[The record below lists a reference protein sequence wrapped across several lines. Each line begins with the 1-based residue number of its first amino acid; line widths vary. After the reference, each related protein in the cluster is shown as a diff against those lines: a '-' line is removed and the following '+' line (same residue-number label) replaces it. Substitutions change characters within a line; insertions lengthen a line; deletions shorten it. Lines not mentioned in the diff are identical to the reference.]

1 MSVSKRIHLHNKNR
15 LFHTIGIVFCCFV
28 FYINYL
34 CIVFNNVIIMNK
46 EFLKKKMDN
55 WQRLYDAFYDQP
67 FDTLKKEIQRIES
80 DIRNIV
86 GEDPD
91 WLNFDEIRRNQEELE
106 LLLDQRRTL
115 LNWMFRETPEEVER
129 MKVVNSRFFDLTK
142 RLRLKMADV
151 CKSLVEHIRDDF
163 DDDYEV
169 DGMLS
174 FSYEGEDSVLSYEG
188 DPAYGSNFPLMISLN
203 NHMRFLSN
211 RPYLEL
217 SCRYNDSRK
226 SILSSGNCDIDN
238 LSWAHEIAGAFDGI
252 YICHTT
258 AVFCRDFGYP
268 VVDVLHMND
277 FWNEVH
283 VRYQQFA
290 TQDPNYEYPRVEVE

>member
-1 MSVSKRIHLHNKNR
+1 
-15 LFHTIGIVFCCFV
+15 
-28 FYINYL
+28 
-34 CIVFNNVIIMNK
+34 
-46 EFLKKKMDN
+46 
-55 WQRLYDAFYDQP
+55 
-67 FDTLKKEIQRIES
+67 
-80 DIRNIV
+80 
-86 GEDPD
+86 
-91 WLNFDEIRRNQEELE
+91 
-106 LLLDQRRTL
+106 
-115 LNWMFRETPEEVER
+115 
-129 MKVVNSRFFDLTK
+129 
-142 RLRLKMADV
+142 MADV
-151 CKSLVEHIRDDF
+151 KGSSFVHIDGENATDYILVNYVFGGNDIAGHIGTAKAVGDTIPEELT
-163 DDDYEV
+163 EV
-169 DGMLS
+169 RREAADLTNEKLNTVDKT
-174 FSYEGEDSVLSYEG
+174 FNSYVRVSTKTAYTTAEITAATEG

-290 TQDPNYEYPRVEVE
+290 TQDPNYKYPRD